1 MKSLINIVYYLGWI
15 ACAALFH
22 AVAYNR
28 YTSGALGL
36 FDVYDL
42 NPERALQVVQA
53 GVVVLLI
60 QTMAIIIRITDWRR
74 ARILE
79 IALALLAWLPFLYN
93 LSFVRG

>member
-1 MKSLINIVYYLGWI
+1 
-15 ACAALFH
+15 
-22 AVAYNR
+22 
-28 YTSGALGL
+28 
-36 FDVYDL
+36 
-42 NPERALQVVQA
+42 
-53 GVVVLLI
+53 VVLLI